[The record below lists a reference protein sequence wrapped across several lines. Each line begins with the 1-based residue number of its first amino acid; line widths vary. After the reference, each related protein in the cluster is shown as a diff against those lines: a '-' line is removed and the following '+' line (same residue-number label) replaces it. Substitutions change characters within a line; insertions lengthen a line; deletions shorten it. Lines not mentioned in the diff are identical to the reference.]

1 MSVLQHLVY
10 PAALTMFGLIGNA
23 YILGGQIKDVKD
35 DLGGQIKDMKGDM
48 KDMKNDIR
56 GLIRRQ
62 QELENHDMAR
72 VQKLV
77 MDCGKKK

>member
-1 MSVLQHLVY
+1 MYS
-10 PAALTMFGLIGNA
+10 AALTAFGLIGNA

-35 DLGGQIKDMKGDM
+35 DLGDQIHEMKEDMKEM
-48 KDMKNDIR
+48 NDDVR

-62 QELENHDMAR
+62 TELEIHDMAR
-72 VQKLV
+72 VEKLV

>member
-1 MSVLQHLVY
+1 
-10 PAALTMFGLIGNA
+10 MFGLIGNA

-35 DLGGQIKDMKGDM
+35 DLGGQIHELKGDI

-62 QELENHDMAR
+62 LELEVHNMAR
-72 VQKLV
+72 VEKLV
-77 MDCGKKK
+77 MDYGKKK